1 MPAPA
6 ENTADSRH
14 CCNNCITP
22 LMDGK
27 IYHWIFFFF
36 IYLTDY
42 TQTQRQ
48 SPHTE
53 RGETEEMGTA
63 KRFNIWSVRVC
74 KGERHLRGRRHPL
87 RLYFSKLSFRESL
100 CLSLCF
106 LSPATKHLISRSHP
120 SVTQHPTDQTLTS
133 PSSPPFPSPF
143 PSHLLFLL
151 FVSLTDSRRQPQTNS
166 SLKCPPHPP
175 PPTPGGPAL

>member
-1 MPAPA
+1 MAKYIPGCFFLHLPHRLH
-6 ENTADSRH
+6 TDSK
-14 CCNNCITP
+14 TEP
-22 LMDGK
+22 
-27 IYHWIFFFF
+27 
-36 IYLTDY
+36 
-42 TQTQRQ
+42 
-48 SPHTE
+48 PTE

-74 KGERHLRGRRHPL
+74 KGERHLEGRRHPL

-151 FVSLTDSRRQPQTNS
+151 FFSLTDSRRQPQTNS
-166 SLKCPPHPP
+166 SLKCPHNPQL
-175 PPTPGGPAL
+175 PGDQPCNSWKARSTSRRRLYSKK